1 MRYVTIENN
10 GRPWKLCINTGQ
22 ADLEGFLAEHAGE
35 AVAPGGFT
43 TRPSTPHEAA
53 ECATAHTA
61 FIDNGGDYG
70 KFFCVE
76 A

>member
-1 MRYVTIENN
+1 MRYLTIENN
-10 GRPWKLCINTGQ
+10 GRPWRLCINTNQ
-22 ADLEGFLAEHAGE
+22 ADLEGFLAKHAAE

-53 ECATAHTA
+53 QCAAAHTE
-61 FIDNGGDYG
+61 FIDKGGDYG
-70 KFFCVE
+70 SFFSVE